1 MQLSSREPVTKTIVR
16 DLREAILNGHL
27 EPGHRLPQESLA
39 TRYQASRVPV
49 QQALRELEDEGLVT
63 LAPKCGC
70 PGGTHRPQQ
79 VSGRL
84 SSPRGHRA
92 HGVSKKASPVSPRKL
107 STGIE
112 ALGGGDGGLR
122 ST

>member
-63 LAPKCGC
+63 LAPNAGA
-70 PGGTHRPQQ
+70 R
-79 VSGRL
+79 VARL
-84 SSPRGHRA
+84 DLSELVDVYRA
-92 HGVSKKASPVSPRKL
+92 REAIEPMVLEESVVRLTQEAIDR
-107 STGIE
+107 IE
-112 ALGGGDGGLR
+112 ALVRGDGGLR
-122 ST
+122 SA